1 MPCVASTKAPHGAFV
16 VCGIVARFLDC
27 TTMVAHVTVAGNAA
41 ASRVQRFVTGRIGAN
56 IRALVVHL
64 IALVRAPEC
73 SGCRLLVIITAERL
87 TEMQMNYA
95 VVLQLR
101 PCGITLT
108 GHCIDNTLFSVALRR
123 AGGLAAGVKKGRFA
137 TPLKMPRVELP
148 AADYRPSCE
157 SMSSMAPCDTPALSG
172 PLSSPRPWLNSFTA

>member
-1 MPCVASTKAPHGAFV
+1 MSPWQEMPP
-16 VCGIVARFLDC
+16 
-27 TTMVAHVTVAGNAA
+27 
-41 ASRVQRFVTGRIGAN
+41 RVGCKGLLRGRIGAN

-73 SGCRLLVIITAERL
+73 SGCRLLAIITAERL

-108 GHCIDNTLFSVALRR
+108 GHCTDNTLFSVALGR

>member
-41 ASRVQRFVTGRIGAN
+41 ASRVQRFVTGAHR
-56 IRALVVHL
+56 RKHSCPC
-64 IALVRAPEC
+64 RAPEC
-73 SGCRLLVIITAERL
+73 SGCRLLAIITAERL